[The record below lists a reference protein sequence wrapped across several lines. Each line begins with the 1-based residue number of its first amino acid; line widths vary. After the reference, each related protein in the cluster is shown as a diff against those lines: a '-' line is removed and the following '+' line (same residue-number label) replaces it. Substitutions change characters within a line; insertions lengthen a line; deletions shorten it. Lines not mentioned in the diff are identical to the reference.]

1 MKIKNYLQSK
11 MHKEKLQSILNLRKS
26 NASQPHKNKKSYSRK
41 QKHKNKFDDE

>member
-26 NASQPHKNKKSYSRK
+26 NSAQPHKNKKTYSRK
-41 QKHKNKFDDE
+41 QKHKKDFDE